1 MILRHIASILALPV
15 TVAIVIPWLLLR
27 SGTGPGDAPPPMR
40 ILGLAAASV
49 GLVLAISTIRD
60 FATRGRGTLAPW
72 DPPRRLVLSGPYRH
86 VRNPMISGMI
96 LILLGETLWFAS
108 PALAAWTAFAV
119 VLNAVYIPLVEEK
132 SLVRRFGQEYEEY
145 RRSVPRWV
153 PRVSAWWGGKVGE

>member
-1 MILRHIASILALPV
+1 MILRHAASILALPV
-15 TVAIVIPWLLLR
+15 TVAIVIPSLFLR
-27 SGTGPGDAPPPMR
+27 FGAGPGDAPLPMR
-40 ILGLAAASV
+40 ILGLAAAGI
-49 GLVLAISTIRD
+49 GLVLAVSTIRD

-72 DPPRRLVLSGPYRH
+72 DPPRRLVVSGPYRH

-132 SLVRRFGQEYEEY
+132 SLARRFGEEYEEY
-145 RRSVPRWV
+145 RRNVPRWV
-153 PRVSAWWGGKVGE
+153 PRVSAWRGVGAGE